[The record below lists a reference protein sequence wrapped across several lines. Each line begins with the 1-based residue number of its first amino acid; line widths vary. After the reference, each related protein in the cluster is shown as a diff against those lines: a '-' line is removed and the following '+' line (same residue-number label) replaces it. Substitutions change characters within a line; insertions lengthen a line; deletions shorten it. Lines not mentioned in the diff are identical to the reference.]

1 MMMLLVFL
9 FAFLLTLLCF
19 LLLFLHHRL
28 HITLRVIA
36 AGGTAVP
43 PLPSSIPA
51 ATAVPRIYDVRR

>member
-19 LLLFLHHRL
+19 LLLFLHRL